1 MRPQTLGLPRPLCHW
16 LVAGCS
22 LLCLL
27 PSPPQAWPQVHQSS
41 APQTPAGTKLTR
53 GHAHN
58 DYSHERPLLEA
69 LERQFASVE
78 ADIFLEDGHLLV
90 GHTRPELRPDRT
102 LEGMYLQP
110 LADWVARHDGR
121 VHDDPR
127 PLLLLIDIKTD
138 GAATWKVLHPLL
150 LKYRNILSETVD
162 GKFQPRAV
170 TIVISG
176 NRASEQI
183 LAAQP
188 RLAGIDGRLSDLG
201 SEQRSDE
208 MPLVSDAW
216 SKHFR
221 WRGTGPMPPE
231 EQQKLRELV
240 AQAHAKNRR
249 VRFWATPESELLWT
263 ELRRAGVDLI
273 GTDDLPRLEKFL
285 AQPAP
290 DAPINGSGGK

>member
-16 LVAGCS
+16 LVAGWG

-27 PSPPQAWPQVHQSS
+27 PSPPQAWPQVHESS
-41 APQTPAGTKLTR
+41 APQTPAGTKLTL

-58 DYSHERPLLEA
+58 DYFHERPLLEA

-90 GHTRPELRPDRT
+90 GHTRLDLRPDRT

-110 LADWVARHDGR
+110 LAEWVARHDGR
-121 VHDDPR
+121 VHDEPR

-138 GAATWKVLHPLL
+138 GAATWQVLHPLL
-150 LKYRNILSETVD
+150 VKYRSILSETT
-162 GKFQPRAV
+162 GGTFQPRAV

-176 NRASEQI
+176 NRAHEQI
-183 LAAQP
+183 LAARPQ
-188 RLAGIDGRLSDLG
+188 LAGLDGRMSDLG
-201 SEQRSDE
+201 SELRSDE

-221 WRGTGPMPPE
+221 WRGTGPIPPE
-231 EQQKLRELV
+231 EQQKLCELV
-240 AQAHAKNRR
+240 AQAHSKGRL

-263 ELRRAGVDLI
+263 ELRRGGVDLI

-285 AQPAP
+285 TQPAA
-290 DAPINGSGGK
+290 DAATKGPGDR